1 MKKTFLTLALFAVVG
16 LFNANA
22 SELSTITTSEY
33 IVNDANIDALFTNS
47 TDVSFEVTSTLNLNA
62 YNPSNQM
69 LFEKSGGSGKSA
81 IVAILLDLFLGGL
94 GVHRAYLGTETF
106 TWIGYILTCGGIFG
120 IVPFVD
126 LIVLAV
132 NAGDVSKY
140 ADNSKFFMW

>member
-16 LFNANA
+16 LFNTNA
-22 SELSTITTSEY
+22 SELSTTTTSEY

-62 YNPSNQM
+62 YTPSNQM
-69 LFEKSGGSGKSA
+69 LFEKSGGGGKSA
-81 IVAILLDLFLGGL
+81 IVAILLDFFLGPL

-120 IVPFVD
+120 IVPLVDFFV
-126 LIVLAV
+126 LVV
-132 NAGDVSKY
+132 NVGDISKY